1 MGYILKPSQFFL
13 EQCGELSD
21 KAARIVEDKLRLLK
35 VNPFRNKKLE
45 GYPLFLFRVRFE
57 DNQKEKRVV
66 YLVDKPEVK
75 IICIIERDS
84 GYKKLRT
91 FLKLQG
97 YL

>member
-1 MGYILKPSQFFL
+1 MEYTLKPSQFFL
-13 EQCGELSD
+13 EQCSELSD
-21 KAARIVEDKLRLLK
+21 KAARIVEDKLKLLK
-35 VNPFRNKKLE
+35 INPFRNKKLE
-45 GYPLFLFRVRFE
+45 GYPLFLFRIRFE

-75 IICIIERDS
+75 ILCIIDRDS

-91 FLKLQG
+91 FLKNNN